1 MAYSPGTLVN
11 IAATPAAGYQF
22 IGWSGDASGAQNPL
36 VVTMTR
42 NMRITAVFNP
52 VPPST
57 YTIDLV
63 VSTVSDVGV
72 GGTVS
77 KSPNLPFYSAG
88 AEVQVTASANAG
100 HAFTGWRR
108 SGFGAANP
116 LGVLMHSNR
125 EVVANFAQMSPSTT
139 VLALGLPFTHNV
151 PGTAGGSRGK
161 VSNMGNSGTMHWQAS
176 PTVSWIQVNSSGNS
190 IPRGGD
196 NPLVLYFE
204 ENPTTSPRSGE
215 VYVTAPG
222 AQNSPQIYTIVQ
234 AAGLPRYSLTVAA
247 ENGIVTKSPD
257 QSTYAQGSQVQVTA
271 TPAAGYIFTGWTG
284 DLSGTQTPVTVTVDG
299 NKSIAANFL
308 WLRNPDLVPKFVLQD
323 SIAFQGGRTAYG
335 GSVSN
340 RGADASAPFKLYY
353 RISNSSVLP
362 PTINVSGEA
371 PFMDFPNIGA
381 VTEVPLSGNLDI
393 PSSLA
398 LGSYYVWFLVDP
410 ENKAGEQ
417 SSTRS
422 NNNIAL
428 PISVLPDTSAPVVN
442 IAVPAGG
449 ANVTTISSSIDVA
462 GTATD
467 NVAVAEITWNND
479 RGGNG
484 TTQGTANWSI
494 SGITL
499 LPGNNVINVSA
510 RDAAGNQTT
519 VTVTVSYNAPD
530 LTPPA
535 VTIAFPSIE
544 STFGTSD
551 GQLNVSGIATDDRG
565 VAVVTWTNNRGGNGS
580 ASGTAVWERKRN
592 HSTGGLECNY
602 GDSH

>member
-1 MAYSPGTLVN
+1 
-11 IAATPAAGYQF
+11 
-22 IGWSGDASGAQNPL
+22 
-36 VVTMTR
+36 
-42 NMRITAVFNP
+42 
-52 VPPST
+52 
-57 YTIDLV
+57 
-63 VSTVSDVGV
+63 
-72 GGTVS
+72 
-77 KSPNLPFYSAG
+77 
-88 AEVQVTASANAG
+88 
-100 HAFTGWRR
+100 
-108 SGFGAANP
+108 
-116 LGVLMHSNR
+116 
-125 EVVANFAQMSPSTT
+125 
-139 VLALGLPFTHNV
+139 
-151 PGTAGGSRGK
+151 
-161 VSNMGNSGTMHWQAS
+161 
-176 PTVSWIQVNSSGNS
+176 
-190 IPRGGD
+190 
-196 NPLVLYFE
+196 
-204 ENPTTSPRSGE
+204 
-215 VYVTAPG
+215 
-222 AQNSPQIYTIVQ
+222 
-234 AAGLPRYSLTVAA
+234 
-247 ENGIVTKSPD
+247 
-257 QSTYAQGSQVQVTA
+257 
-271 TPAAGYIFTGWTG
+271 
-284 DLSGTQTPVTVTVDG
+284 
-299 NKSIAANFL
+299 
-308 WLRNPDLVPKFVLQD
+308 
-323 SIAFQGGRTAYG
+323 
-335 GSVSN
+335 
-340 RGADASAPFKLYY
+340 
-353 RISNSSVLP
+353 
-362 PTINVSGEA
+362 
-371 PFMDFPNIGA
+371 MDFPNIGA

-484 TTQGTANWSI
+484 TAQGTANWSI

-530 LTPPA
+530 FTPPA

-544 STFGTSD
+544 STFGISD

-580 ASGTAVWERKRN
+580 ASGTAVWSVNGITLQAGLNVITVTATDAAGNAATDTVAVTYSQPPSQFWRLEHFGTADASGNAADLADPDEDGLVNMVEFFLNGNPNSSAGLSLPTVGIENGDLTLTYTRNKAATGRSCSPMPILRCIAARLKQPGPSAFLMRAWTSSCAIAARLPTISGGQSRTTSCFCIISPNSTRGLASLRVLKRYCAGRTPAGYPFRLQI
-592 HSTGGLECNY
+592 SFR
-602 GDSH
+602 SPKRMA